1 MLNPQILNIDP
12 IEVLCV
18 RHTGAYTKCAPAWEK
33 LMTFAYS
40 NNIVNKNTRV
50 FGVGYDN
57 PHIVEE
63 SLLRYDACITKNT
76 NIDLEDGINQTI
88 INGGKYATFLH
99 KGSYET
105 LYDTYNE
112 IFSVWIVENQITL
125 RETAPFEEYLND
137 PKTTK
142 PEDLE
147 TLIYI
152 PMELLEI
159 PCQSD
164 KIISRID
171 NERENKL

>member
-1 MLNPQILNIDP
+1 MLNPQILNIEP

-33 LMTFAYS
+33 LMTFAYA

-50 FGVGYDN
+50 FGIGYDN

-63 SLLRYDACITKNT
+63 SKLRYDACITKDT
-76 NIDLEDGINQTI
+76 NIALEEGITETS
-88 INGGKYATFLH
+88 INDGKYATFLH

-105 LYDTYNE
+105 LCDTYNE
-112 IFSVWIVENQITL
+112 IFAVWMVENQINL
-125 RETAPFEEYLND
+125 RDTPPFEEYLND

-152 PMELLEI
+152 PIL
-159 PCQSD
+159 
-164 KIISRID
+164 
-171 NERENKL
+171 

>member
-1 MLNPQILNIDP
+1 MLNPKILNIEP
-12 IEVLCV
+12 IKVLSV
-18 RHTGAYTKCAPAWEK
+18 RHIGAYSKCAPAWEK

-152 PMELLEI
+152 PI
-159 PCQSD
+159 V
-164 KIISRID
+164 
-171 NERENKL
+171 

>member
-1 MLNPQILNIDP
+1 MLNPQILNIEP

-33 LMTFAYS
+33 LMTFAYA
-40 NNIVNKNTRV
+40 NNIVNKNTRI
-50 FGVGYDN
+50 FGIGYDN

-63 SLLRYDACITKNT
+63 SKLRYDACITKDT
-76 NIDLEDGINQTI
+76 NIALEEGITETS
-88 INGGKYATFLH
+88 INDGKYATFLH

-105 LYDTYNE
+105 LCDTYNE
-112 IFSVWIVENQITL
+112 IFAVWMVENQINL
-125 RETAPFEEYLND
+125 RDTPPFEEYLND

-152 PMELLEI
+152 PIL
-159 PCQSD
+159 
-164 KIISRID
+164 
-171 NERENKL
+171 

>member
-1 MLNPQILNIDP
+1 MLNPQILNIEP
-12 IEVLCV
+12 IKVLSV
-18 RHTGAYTKCAPAWEK
+18 RHIGAYSKCAPAWEK

-40 NNIVNKNTRV
+40 NNLVNKNTKL

-63 SLLRYDACITKNT
+63 SKLRYDACITKD
-76 NIDLEDGINQTI
+76 IDINLENEICENV

-105 LYDTYNE
+105 LCDTYNQ
-112 IFSVWIVENQITL
+112 IFSIWIVENQITL

-142 PEDLE
+142 PENLE

-152 PMELLEI
+152 P
-159 PCQSD
+159 
-164 KIISRID
+164 II
-171 NERENKL
+171 

>member
-1 MLNPQILNIDP
+1 MLNPQILNIEP

-40 NNIVNKNTRV
+40 NNIVNNNTRV
-50 FGVGYDN
+50 FGIGYDN

-63 SLLRYDACITKNT
+63 SKLRYDACITKDAHIT
-76 NIDLEDGINQTI
+76 LEEGITETS

-105 LYDTYNE
+105 LCDTYNE
-112 IFSVWIVENQITL
+112 IFGVWMIENQITL
-125 RETAPFEEYLND
+125 GEILPFEEYLND

-152 PMELLEI
+152 PIL
-159 PCQSD
+159 
-164 KIISRID
+164 
-171 NERENKL
+171 

>member
-1 MLNPQILNIDP
+1 MLNPQILNIEP

-33 LMTFAYS
+33 LMTFAYA
-40 NNIVNKNTRV
+40 NNIVNKNTRI
-50 FGVGYDN
+50 FGIGYDN

-63 SLLRYDACITKNT
+63 SKLRYDACITKDT
-76 NIDLEDGINQTI
+76 NIALEEGITETS
-88 INGGKYATFLH
+88 INDGKYATFLH

-105 LYDTYNE
+105 LCDTYNE
-112 IFSVWIVENQITL
+112 IFAVWMVENQINL
-125 RETAPFEEYLND
+125 RNTPPFEEYLND

-152 PMELLEI
+152 PIL
-159 PCQSD
+159 
-164 KIISRID
+164 
-171 NERENKL
+171 

>member
-1 MLNPQILNIDP
+1 MLNPQILNIEP

-33 LMTFAYS
+33 LMTFAYA

-50 FGVGYDN
+50 FGIGYDN

-63 SLLRYDACITKNT
+63 SKLRYDACITKDAHIT
-76 NIDLEDGINQTI
+76 LEEGITETS

-99 KGSYET
+99 KGNYET
-105 LYDTYNE
+105 LCDTYNE
-112 IFSVWIVENQITL
+112 IFGIWMVENQITL
-125 RETAPFEEYLND
+125 GEIPPFEEYLND

-147 TLIYI
+147 TLIYVPI
-152 PMELLEI
+152 L
-159 PCQSD
+159 
-164 KIISRID
+164 
-171 NERENKL
+171 

>member
-1 MLNPQILNIDP
+1 MLNPQILNIEP

-33 LMTFAYS
+33 LMTFAYA

-50 FGVGYDN
+50 FGIGYDN

-63 SLLRYDACITKNT
+63 SKLRYDACITKDT
-76 NIDLEDGINQTI
+76 NIALEEGITETS
-88 INGGKYATFLH
+88 INDGKYATFLH

-105 LYDTYNE
+105 LCDTYNE
-112 IFSVWIVENQITL
+112 IFAVWMVENQINL
-125 RETAPFEEYLND
+125 RNTPPFEEYLND

-152 PMELLEI
+152 PIL
-159 PCQSD
+159 
-164 KIISRID
+164 
-171 NERENKL
+171 